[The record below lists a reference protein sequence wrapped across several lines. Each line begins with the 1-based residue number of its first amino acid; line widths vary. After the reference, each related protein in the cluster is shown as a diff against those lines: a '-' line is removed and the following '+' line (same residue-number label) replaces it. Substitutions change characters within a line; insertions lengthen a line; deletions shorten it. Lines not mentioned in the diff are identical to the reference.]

1 MSPWSAFYRRRIAAP
16 VDWPAGIQVEHTVAP
31 VEPPASTDER
41 VAEVDR
47 KLAAIAAIPPPER
60 TPEQWRTLDRLIDLR
75 QAIRPAPPLPE
86 DAS

>member
-1 MSPWSAFYRRRIAAP
+1 MSPWSAFYRRLATP
-16 VDWPAGIQVEHTVAP
+16 VDRPAGIQVVHTVAP
-31 VEPPASTDER
+31 VEPPASTEER

-47 KLAAIAAIPPPER
+47 KLAAIAEVPPPVR